1 MTEIKQSTATREL
14 VFKLVQT
21 TDGYTP
27 VTSAT
32 PTVLIRKEGGS
43 FASPAG
49 AVTEIA
55 HGYYRVAANA
65 TDTNTLGTLVLYATA
80 TGARPADMAYNVVAN
95 LESDTFARI
104 GAPGAGDIA
113 NDIDALSVQVS
124 ALQNLSAS
132 DVRAELATELGRIDA
147 AISSRSSHTAAA
159 VWSVATRTLTAQSD
173 SAGVT
178 TLLTRLPGAITLTG
192 GAVTVATNNDK
203 TGYALATAPP
213 TAGANATAVRA
224 ELATELARIDAT
236 VSSRNATAPDNA
248 GIAAIKAKTDNLP
261 SDPAD
266 QSLIVSATDAVM
278 ARLGAP
284 AGASIAADIAAIDGG
299 GGGGATAGEIADAV
313 WDELLAGHVIPGSAG
328 AGLAA
333 ASASGDP
340 WASLLPG
347 SYAEGTAGAGIGRL
361 NLVPG
366 DGPVIIIPDP
376 SEDPG
381 QCVIYVSTRD
391 IDGTITPGVRIR
403 ITPRNGPATTAGG
416 QLVGITP
423 FDLITD
429 ADGFASAVLERVDLL
444 TPANTLYYQVTA
456 TRYALDTTIS
466 PTTALFDLATIIV
479 S

>member
-1 MTEIKQSTATREL
+1 MTEIKQSSASRAL
-14 VFKLVQT
+14 VFKLVAAS
-21 TDGYTP
+21 DGYTA
-27 VTSAT
+27 VTSAM
-32 PTVLIRKEGGS
+32 PTVQIRKEGGS
-43 FASPAG
+43 FISPNG
-49 AVTEIA
+49 AVTEINN
-55 HGYYRVAANA
+55 GFYQVAANA
-65 TDTNTLGTLVLYATA
+65 TDTNTLGTLLLHATA
-80 TGARPADMAYNVVAN
+80 VGARPADMAYDIVANTAADVVA
-95 LESDTFARI
+95 A
-104 GAPGAGDIA
+104 
-113 NDIDALSVQVS
+113 VS
-124 ALQNLSAS
+124 ALN
-132 DVRAELATELGRIDA
+132 DITATEA
-147 AISSRSSHTAAA
+147 AAA
-159 VWSVATRTLTAQSD
+159 VRLELTTELSRIDTTVSSRATPTTVWSAATRTLTDQSD

-203 TGYALATAPP
+203 TGYALSTAPP

-266 QSLIVSATDAVM
+266 QSLIIAATDAVM
-278 ARLGAP
+278 ARLGSP
-284 AGASIAADIAAIDGG
+284 SGASIAADIAAIDGG
-299 GGGGATAGEIADAV
+299 GGGGATAGEIAGAV
-313 WDELLAGHVIPGSAG
+313 WDELLAGHTTPGSAG

-347 SYAEGTAGAGIGRL
+347 IYAAGTAGAGIGRL

-366 DGPVIIIPDP
+366 DGPVIVIPDP

-416 QLVGITP
+416 QLVGMTP

-429 ADGFASAVLERVDLL
+429 ADGFASAVVERVDLL
-444 TPANTLYYQVTA
+444 TPANSLYYQVTA

-466 PTTALFDLATIIV
+466 PTTALFDLASIIV
-479 S
+479 P